1 MALFG
6 LFGKK
11 DKKDDAD
18 NKESAYFLDQDSAKT
33 FGDIDYMRTPKAV
46 KKTFATVNGVKLP
59 EMMVA
64 VTATE
69 KMADGEIKAAKNQ
82 ETESAA
88 PEPKTFEP
96 NKSNVR
102 VDSSM
107 DIFLNMAKDIK
118 KR

>member
-11 DKKDDAD
+11 KKQDDSE
-18 NKESAYFLDQDSAKT
+18 NSESSFFLDQDSAKT

-46 KKTFATVNGVKLP
+46 RKTFPTVNGVKGADI
-59 EMMVA
+59 VSA
-64 VTATE
+64 FTATE
-69 KMADGEIKAAKNQ
+69 KVDNSETKNETIKPA
-82 ETESAA
+82 ETVVQSKF
-88 PEPKTFEP
+88 EPKKLDT
-96 NKSNVR
+96 R

-118 KR
+118 KK

>member
-59 EMMVA
+59 EMIVA

-69 KMADGEIKAAKNQ
+69 KMADGEIKAEKNQ
-82 ETESAA
+82 ETKSA
-88 PEPKTFEP
+88 PEAKTFEP
-96 NKSNVR
+96 NKSNAR

>member
-11 DKKDDAD
+11 DKNEDSDKQGS
-18 NKESAYFLDQDSAKT
+18 EFFLDQDSAKT

-46 KKTFATVNGVKLP
+46 KKTFPTVNGKKGAEIV
-59 EMMVA
+59 EV
-64 VTATE
+64 VSATE
-69 KMADGEIKAAKNQ
+69 KTEGTEI
-82 ETESAA
+82 ETTSSSSSASIS
-88 PEPKTFEP
+88 PSTFEP
-96 NKSNVR
+96 KRLNNR

>member
-11 DKKDDAD
+11 DKKGDAD
-18 NKESAYFLDQDSAKT
+18 NKESSYFLDQDSAKT

-69 KMADGEIKAAKNQ
+69 KMADGEIKAEKNQ
-82 ETESAA
+82 ETESA
-88 PEPKTFEP
+88 PQPKPFEP
-96 NKSNVR
+96 NKSNAR

>member
-11 DKKDDAD
+11 DKSDDD
-18 NKESAYFLDQDSAKT
+18 SKKSDSSYFLDQDAAKS

-46 KKTFATVNGVKLP
+46 KKTFPTVNGVKGA
-59 EMMVA
+59 EIVEIIS
-64 VTATE
+64 ATE
-69 KMADGEIKAAKNQ
+69 KTEGSEIEVSSSKASE
-82 ETESAA
+82 ET
-88 PEPKTFEP
+88 PKSTFEP
-96 NKSNVR
+96 KKLNTR

>member
-11 DKKDDAD
+11 DKKDEAD

-46 KKTFATVNGVKLP
+46 RKTFPTVNGVKGADIVV
-59 EMMVA
+59 VA
-64 VTATE
+64 TATE
-69 KMADGEIKAAKNQ
+69 KKEGDEIKLANNQ
-82 ETESAA
+82 DAQSVAQ
-88 PEPKTFEP
+88 PKPFEP
-96 NKSNVR
+96 NKSNAR